1 MGKRRQISLEEKYNC
16 ISAVEKNLKTQAQLC
31 REMGLRKSTIC
42 QWLSLEMRTKIKLAF
57 ERCEASSKKKLRS
70 SKYFLIDEALFMWAK
85 QRRNEKITN
94 EMLTQAA
101 VKFGTLLNEPGFDPN
116 NGWVDRFKKRYENL
130 VKSSPK
136 KSKSVNSGGS
146 GGGSDDYEE
155 ATLKSEE
162 EIVDDIMKRFTVDL
176 SMREN
181 GDDGDDGD
189 DGSNSVNKD
198 AVKQE
203 SDDFADDTEAFE
215 LDDGNGELSSMHE
228 NGFGGEST
236 VDGSHPSSASALIVD
251 NNQSCRSELNRC
263 LSTIRLFYL
272 NQDDNVDAL
281 LRYVNELE
289 TDVNKRFKN
298 SKALQNK

>member
-42 QWLSLEMRTKIKLAF
+42 QWLSLETRNKIKLAF
-57 ERCEASSKKKLRS
+57 ERSGASSKKKLRS
-70 SKYFLIDEALFMWAK
+70 SKYFLIDEALFMWTK
-85 QRRNEKITN
+85 QRRNVKITN
-94 EMLTQAA
+94 GMLTQAA

-116 NGWVDRFKKRYENL
+116 NGWVDRFKKRYEIL
-130 VKSSPK
+130 VKSSPQ
-136 KSKSVNSGGS
+136 KSKSVNS

-162 EIVDDIMKRFTVDL
+162 EIVDDIMKRLTVDL
-176 SMREN
+176 SMQEN
-181 GDDGDDGD
+181 GDDGDDD
-189 DGSNSVNKD
+189 SNSVHKA

-251 NNQSCRSELNRC
+251 NNQPCRSELNRC

-281 LRYVNELE
+281 LRCVNELE

-298 SKALQNK
+298 SKARQNK